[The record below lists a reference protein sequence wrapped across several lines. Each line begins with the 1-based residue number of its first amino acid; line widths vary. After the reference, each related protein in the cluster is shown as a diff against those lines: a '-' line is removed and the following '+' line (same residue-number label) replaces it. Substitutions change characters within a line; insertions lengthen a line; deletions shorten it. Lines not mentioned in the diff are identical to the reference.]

1 MTTLTP
7 ILIGGLGNRLY
18 QIANAFRLQELH
30 NYQLKFYRI
39 KPKPTDIPKYRHL
52 VLRESDF
59 DDFGGH
65 KLLIKEELPKS
76 IDEIFPELNFETNPT
91 EIDKILYNKNLYF
104 ENNIGSI
111 SPNVD
116 SVVMGYFFSYSFIQD
131 QIDRVGNSFNPKIQQ
146 YINKKY
152 TELRTKKILGIH
164 LRLGIGSDNNPAI
177 QIPHNFYI
185 KILEL
190 EKNNY
195 DMIYVV
201 SDNIPKAKEFM
212 KTIFVF
218 GKEIKFIEDEPM
230 YVDLLILSNC
240 EILVIAPSTL
250 SAWSSY
256 LNKNKNIYSPSIW
269 TKHHWTTDIPK
280 EWKLL

>member
-1 MTTLTP
+1 MKTLTP

-18 QIANAFRLQELH
+18 QIANAFRLQEMY
-30 NYQLKFYRI
+30 NYELKFYKI
-39 KPKPTDIPKYRHL
+39 KSKPTDIPKYRHL

-65 KLLIKEELPKS
+65 TLLVKNELPKS
-76 IDEIFPELNFETNPT
+76 IDEIFPKLNFEINPK
-91 EIDKILYNKNLYF
+91 EIDDILTNKKLYF
-104 ENNIGSI
+104 ERDINSI
-111 SPNVD
+111 SPDVD
-116 SVVMGYFFSYSFIQD
+116 SVVMGYFFSYSFIKEH
-131 QIDRVGNSFNPKIQQ
+131 ISKVKNSFNPNIQQ
-146 YINKKY
+146 YIDKKY
-152 TELRTKKILGIH
+152 TDLKTKKVLGIH
-164 LRLGIGSDNNPAI
+164 FRLGIGSDNNPAI

-185 KILEL
+185 NILEL

-195 DMIYVV
+195 DIIYVV
-201 SDNIPKAKEFM
+201 SDNIAKAKEFM
-212 KTIFVF
+212 KNIFIF

-240 EILVIAPSTL
+240 TTLVIAPSTL

-256 LNKNKNIYSPSIW
+256 LNDNKNIYVPSIW
-269 TKHHWTTDIPK
+269 TKHHWTTDIPT